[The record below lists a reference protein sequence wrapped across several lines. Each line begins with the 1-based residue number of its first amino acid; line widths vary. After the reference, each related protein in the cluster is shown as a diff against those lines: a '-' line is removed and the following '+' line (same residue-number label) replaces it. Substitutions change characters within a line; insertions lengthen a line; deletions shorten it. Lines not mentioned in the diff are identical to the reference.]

1 MQNVADSVYKECL
14 GYCAAEF
21 RRNACAATINDL
33 HKGVVMDYLPLFHK
47 LQGRD
52 VLLVGGGEMAL
63 RKARLLLDTGA
74 ALRVVAPFIS
84 EELQALVA
92 DKQGQCLLREYQTSD
107 MQDCCLVLTTT
118 DQPDVNAAVSAQA
131 KALNIPVYSVGAPDL
146 SSFIFPAIVDRS
158 PLVIAVSS
166 AGHAPVLAR
175 LARAKIE
182 TWLPASYG
190 RLAGLAAKFRDQV
203 KTLLPHVQPRR
214 AFWEDVF
221 QGQIAEHVFA
231 GRDQQAEQLLAE
243 KISSA
248 QNKVVGEVYLVGAGP
263 GDPDLLTFKAL
274 RLMQQADVVL
284 YDRLVAPAILDLCR
298 RDAERMYVGKQAS
311 NHSVPQEQINQKL
324 VELAL
329 QGKRVVRLKG
339 GDPFIFGRGG
349 EEIEELAA
357 QHIPFQVVPGI
368 TAASGCSAY
377 AGIPL
382 THRDYAQS
390 VRFVTGHPKDG
401 VLDLP
406 WSELISPTQTVVFY
420 MGLGCL
426 PDICQQL
433 IAHGRAANTPIAL
446 VENGTTDKQRVFTG
460 NLETINQ
467 QVQEFAVQSPS
478 LIIVGEVVALRDKLN
493 WFVGVN

>member
-1 MQNVADSVYKECL
+1 
-14 GYCAAEF
+14 
-21 RRNACAATINDL
+21 
-33 HKGVVMDYLPLFHK
+33 MDYLPLFHK
-47 LQGRD
+47 LQGRV

-63 RKARLLLDTGA
+63 RKARLLLETGA
-74 ALRVVAPFIS
+74 RLRVVAPWVS
-84 EELQALVA
+84 DELQSLLAA
-92 DKQGQCLLREYQTSD
+92 KQGQCVLREYQAAD
-107 MQDCCLVLTTT
+107 MQGCCLVLATT
-118 DQPDVNAAVSAQA
+118 DQPAVNLTIAEHAQA
-131 KALNIPVYSVGAPDL
+131 LGIPVYAVGAPEL
-146 SSFIFPAIVDRS
+146 SSIIFPAIVDRS
-158 PLVIAVSS
+158 PLIVAVSS

-214 AFWEDVF
+214 VFWEDVF

-231 GRDQQAEQLLAE
+231 GRMHQAEQLLHE
-243 KISSA
+243 KISGA
-248 QNKVVGEVYLVGAGP
+248 QNQVVGEVYLVGAGP

-284 YDRLVAPAILDLCR
+284 YDRLVAPAILELCR
-298 RDAERMYVGKQAS
+298 RDADRMYVGKQAS
-311 NHSVPQEQINQKL
+311 NHSVPQDQINLRL
-324 VELAL
+324 VELAR

-390 VRFVTGHPKDG
+390 VRFVTGHPKEG

-406 WSELISPTQTVVFY
+406 WSELVSPTQTVVFY
-420 MGLGCL
+420 MGLCCL
-426 PDICQQL
+426 PEICQQL
-433 IAHGRAANTPIAL
+433 MAHGRAAQTPIAL
-446 VENGTTDKQRVFTG
+446 VENGTTAQQRVFAGT
-460 NLETINQ
+460 LATINQ
-467 QVQEFAVQSPS
+467 QVSEFAVQSPS

-493 WFVGVN
+493 WFAGAQTFASAGGSPA